1 MKQVICLK
9 LLLLSLNLYP
19 QNSSINYI
27 QSCDS
32 VFWNDTWF
40 YNDTVANFLF
50 QNTVDG
56 VQEGLQEELTY
67 DFILN
72 NDAVFEN
79 DTIIQLTDALNG
91 QSAVYVNQLDV
102 SSSFN
107 FNIAFLGC
115 NNSGA
120 DGILFFTTS

>member
-27 QSCDS
+27 DSCDS

-40 YNDTVANFLF
+40 YNDTVASFLF
-50 QNTVDG
+50 QNTVNG
-56 VQEGLQEELTY
+56 VQEGFQEELTY

-72 NDAVFEN
+72 NDAFFDN
-79 DTIIQLTDALNG
+79 DTIIQLTSALNG
-91 QSAVYVNQLDV
+91 QSGSAWHMNQLDI

-107 FNIAFLGC
+107 SL
-115 NNSGA
+115 
-120 DGILFFTTS
+120 

>member
-1 MKQVICLK
+1 MKQLICLK

-91 QSAVYVNQLDV
+91 QIRV
-102 SSSFN
+102 
-107 FNIAFLGC
+107 AF
-115 NNSGA
+115 SYES
-120 DGILFFTTS
+120 IRHIIFF